1 MLTLRPT
8 GLSPP
13 VYRDQ
18 LDYEVIEGGR
28 AIGRMYEDPH
38 ALPELRWFWS
48 ITVFV
53 GYRPGLQRAVGRQ
66 PYRKPRRG
74 FWRTGRSAAPTRL
87 APARLLFSRAL
98 CRCVRVPCRRAY
110 CAVDFRRDE
119 LQTPRT
125 GASSRPRVLR
135 SRACTGAG

>member
-18 LDYEVIEGGR
+18 LDYIVIEDGR
-28 AIGRMYEDPH
+28 AIGRMYEDWH

-53 GYRPGLQRAVGRQ
+53 GYRPGVTTHGRTPTLEEAKAQFLSNWQKCRADS
-66 PYRKPRRG
+66 
-74 FWRTGRSAAPTRL
+74 TRSGSP
-87 APARLLFSRAL
+87 SI
-98 CRCVRVPCRRAY
+98 
-110 CAVDFRRDE
+110 
-119 LQTPRT
+119 
-125 GASSRPRVLR
+125 
-135 SRACTGAG
+135 

>member
-18 LDYEVIEGGR
+18 LDYIVIEDGR
-28 AIGRMYEDPH
+28 AIGRMYEDWH

-53 GYRPGLQRAVGRQ
+53 GYRPGVTTHGRTPTLEEAKAQFLSNWRKCRADS
-66 PYRKPRRG
+66 
-74 FWRTGRSAAPTRL
+74 TRSGSP
-87 APARLLFSRAL
+87 SI
-98 CRCVRVPCRRAY
+98 
-110 CAVDFRRDE
+110 
-119 LQTPRT
+119 
-125 GASSRPRVLR
+125 
-135 SRACTGAG
+135 